1 MFCPRR
7 VILVLGTALAPLV
20 AGTSCAARPADPDL
34 PAVFTADQAKLGR
47 QVYKT
52 SCGDCHGP
60 ELEGVAAPA
69 LAGPAFL
76 QKWQP
81 PERSAA
87 DLYHLIRVS
96 MPKLAMGSL
105 TPDDYAAVFAYLLDR
120 NGWPAGPRRFD
131 GSDAM
136 LSQIRFDRLGA
147 VVAPAALAPSEFVAG
162 KRDRPPRGAGPSRV
176 ELSGAT
182 SADWPYHTGN
192 YSGTRYSQLT
202 ELTPANVGRLGVACV
217 FQVGPAEVFQT
228 GPLVYRGVMYV
239 TTVRQTVALDAATCR
254 PRWRYTWRP
263 RDYEIWPLNRGSAL
277 ADGYVVRGTADGY
290 LLALDARDGQLS
302 WARHVVRPQAG
313 ETITMPPL
321 IYDGLVVVGPA
332 GSENS
337 IKGWIGAFRLT
348 DGFPVWRFNT
358 VPQPGE
364 PGADTWANP
373 RGLPQGGGAVWTPLA
388 LDPAKGELYVAVTN
402 PAPDFAGQLRP
413 GKNLYTNALVA
424 LDVHTGALRWYDQL
438 LPNDTH
444 DWDLTQVSP
453 LFRETV
459 NGRERSLIATVGK
472 AGVLTVLDR
481 DTHERVY
488 EVPITTRRNADAP
501 VGSKAARVCPGMQ
514 GGVAWNGPA
523 YNPRT
528 HLLYVPA
535 VDWCGIFQAARNAR
549 FEPGDQYFGG
559 AYTADSAARAKG
571 WLTAVDA
578 ATGTVRWRYRSAKP
592 LVAAVTA
599 TAGGVV
605 FTGELTGDFIALDAQ
620 TGRELYR
627 FYTGAGLLG
636 GVVTYTV
643 GGKQYVAAASGGGSY
658 NFGRDGSPTIFV
670 FALPTSTPPSA
681 GPPAARATGY
691 R

>member
-1 MFCPRR
+1 MPRPRR
-7 VILVLGTALAPLV
+7 IAVILGVLLAPTV
-20 AGTSCAARPADPDL
+20 SSCAAGRAEPDH
-34 PAVFTADQAKLGR
+34 PGVFTADQAKQGR
-47 QVYKT
+47 RVYRT
-52 SCGDCHGP
+52 SCAQCHGSD
-60 ELEGVAAPA
+60 LEGVTAPA

-76 QKWQP
+76 QRWQP
-81 PERSAA
+81 PSGSAA
-87 DLYHLIRVS
+87 DVYHVMRVS

-105 TPDDYAAVFAYLLDR
+105 APDDYTAVFAFLLQR
-120 NGWPAGPRRFD
+120 NGWPAGRRRFD
-131 GSDAM
+131 GSDTM
-136 LSQIRFDRLGA
+136 LSQIRLDRLGA
-147 VVAPAALAPSEFVAG
+147 VGAPAALAPSAFIAG
-162 KRDRPPRGAGPSRV
+162 KDDPPPRGAGPTAS
-176 ELSGAT
+176 ELAGVASVN
-182 SADWPYHTGN
+182 WPYQTGS

-202 ELTPANVGRLGVACV
+202 QLTPANAGRLSVACV
-217 FQVGPAEVFQT
+217 FQVGPSEVFQT
-228 GPLVYRGVMYV
+228 GPVVYQGVMYV

-263 RDYEIWPLNRGSAL
+263 RDYELWPMNRGAAL
-277 ADGYVVRGTADGY
+277 ARGYVVRGTADGY
-290 LLALDARDGQLS
+290 LLALDARDGELL
-302 WARHVVRPQAG
+302 WARHVARSQEG
-313 ETITMPPL
+313 ETITMAPL
-321 IYDGLVVVGPA
+321 IHDGLVVIGPA

-337 IKGWIGAFRLT
+337 IKGWIGAFRLS
-348 DGFPVWRFNT
+348 DGTPVWRFNT
-358 VPQPGE
+358 VPKPGE

-388 LDPAKGELYVAVTN
+388 LDPVTGELFVAVTN
-402 PAPDFAGQLRP
+402 PAPAFAGHLRP

-424 LDVHTGALRWYDQL
+424 LDVRTGTLRWYDQL

-459 NGRERSLIATVGK
+459 GGRARNLIATVGK

-488 EVPITTRRNADAP
+488 EVPITTRLNADAP
-501 VGSKAARVCPGMQ
+501 VGRKPVRVCPGMH
-514 GGVAWNGPA
+514 GGVEWNGPA
-523 YNPRT
+523 YSPRV

-535 VDWCGIFQAARNAR
+535 VDWCGIFQAGRKAR
-549 FEPGDQYFGG
+549 FDPGEEYIGG
-559 AYTADSAARAKG
+559 AYTGDSATRASG

-605 FTGELTGDFIALDAQ
+605 LTGELTGDFLALDAQ

-627 FYTGAGLLG
+627 FYTGSGLLG

-658 NFGRDGSPTIFV
+658 NFGREGSPTIFV
-670 FALPTSTPPSA
+670 FTLPTSTLPSA
-681 GPPAARATGY
+681 GPPAAQATGY